1 MINLGCVTNGGEA
14 PNKPCK
20 LSWKFCGREYK
31 GCANPF
37 NDPKG
42 DWCPTELNFANEF
55 VPKSGNWGY
64 CSSNCKRDKGN
75 KFDYDY

>member
-1 MINLGCVTNGGEA
+1 MLIVLGCVTNGGEA

-20 LSWKFCGREYK
+20 STWTFFGREYK

-37 NDPKG
+37 HDPKG
-42 DWCPTELNFANEF
+42 DWCPTELNAANEF
-55 VPKSGNWGY
+55 VPKSGKWGY

-75 KFDYDY
+75 VV